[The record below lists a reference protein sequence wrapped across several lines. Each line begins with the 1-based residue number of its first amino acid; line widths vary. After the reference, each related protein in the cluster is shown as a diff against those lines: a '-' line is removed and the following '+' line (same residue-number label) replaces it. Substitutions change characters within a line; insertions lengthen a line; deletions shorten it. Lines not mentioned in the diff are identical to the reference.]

1 MPLQRIKGQEV
12 EVLLVVDGEVQS
24 SLTDIQSFEAM
35 LQFERLEEGYLGEK
49 NNRYDEVYK
58 GTNASIE
65 MHNSSPDLFDFFESI
80 KNRAQRASP
89 GTVVNIKATMNYPSG
104 ERKRMIFQD
113 VFFDPMGLSFGGR
126 TEYGT
131 TKLDCSCSEYR
142 TL

>member
-1 MPLQRIKGQEV
+1 MALQRIKGQEV

-24 SLTDIQSFEAM
+24 SLQDVQSFELM
-35 LQFERLEEGYLGEK
+35 LQFETLEEGYLGEK

-58 GTNASIE
+58 GVTGAIE
-65 MHNSSPDLFDFFESI
+65 MHNSSPDLFTFFEAI
-80 KNRAQRASP
+80 KNRAQRQSP
-89 GTVVNIKATMNYPSG
+89 GTVVNVKATMNYPSG
-104 ERKRMIFQD
+104 DRKRAILQD

-131 TKLDCSCSEYR
+131 TKLDFKGSEYR